1 MSLAHIFLSWI
12 RPNALY
18 IIAVIACL
26 ALAFKFYSN
35 AFSRSVF
42 VSLTK
47 RRLTQVLRP
56 AESHSSATTPAIP
69 TDIPYAKNQ
78 KTL

>member
-18 IIAVIACL
+18 IVAVICCL
-26 ALAFKFYSN
+26 ALAFKLYTH
-35 AFSRSVF
+35 AFSRSIF

-47 RRLTQVLRP
+47 RRLAEILRP
-56 AESHSSATTPAIP
+56 PANRPTAATPATP
-69 TDIPYAKNQ
+69 TATPYSENQ
-78 KTL
+78 KAL